1 MCVAQDK
8 SGKLDS
14 DELRAALATIGVE
27 GASAKVAKAVI
38 KAADP
43 EGSGKEL
50 DYFKFVAALN
60 PHGTVMEAK
69 VFFKTC

>member
-1 MCVAQDK
+1 M
-8 SGKLDS
+8 
-14 DELRAALATIGVE
+14 ATIGVE